1 MNPNQDSSLMRQY
14 IKSLHAPFNS
24 VSPRFNYTKA
34 SIEGRQKPGPGAYSL
49 AHAKAMSSLDTSA
62 AFRAASRDKDSLF
75 GKMMRRPN
83 LGPGPG
89 AYSNNS
95 TIVKK
100 SFNTSLTKS

>member
-1 MNPNQDSSLMRQY
+1 MRQY

-24 VSPRFNYTKA
+24 VSPRFNYTKV
-34 SIEGRQKPGPGAYSL
+34 SIEGRKKPGPGAYSL
-49 AHAKAMSSLDTSA
+49 ADGKPLSSLDTSA

-75 GKMMRRPN
+75 GKIIRRPN

-89 AYSNNS
+89 AYANNS

-100 SFNTSLTKS
+100 TFNASLTKS